1 VNIDPMNQFEE
12 LHAGR
17 LMLVPIAA
25 SQAQAFLSKDF
36 SGVSPAQGW
45 PHEDTLD
52 GLRMAVEHGYPAGW
66 MVTLDRSVIG
76 DCGIHGVADSAGII
90 EIGYGL
96 AAPFRGH
103 GYGTEVV
110 AAMTAW
116 LIEQSGVTAI
126 SAATLAGNA
135 ASRRVLEKNGFEF
148 VGIDEDQQAGYRLN
162 R

>member
-1 VNIDPMNQFEE
+1 MNQFEE

-17 LMLVPIAA
+17 VMLVPIGA
-25 SQAQAFLSKDF
+25 SLARAFLSKDF
-36 SGVSPAQGW
+36 SDVSPAQGW

-52 GLRMAVEHGYPAGW
+52 GLRMAVEHGHPPGW

-76 DCGIHGVADSAGII
+76 DCGIHGLADSAGVI

-103 GYGTEVV
+103 GYGTEMV
-110 AAMTAW
+110 AAMAAW
-116 LIEQSGVTAI
+116 LLEQSGVTAI
-126 SAATLAGNA
+126 SAATMASNA

-148 VGIDEDQQAGYRLN
+148 VGIDEEQQAGYRLV